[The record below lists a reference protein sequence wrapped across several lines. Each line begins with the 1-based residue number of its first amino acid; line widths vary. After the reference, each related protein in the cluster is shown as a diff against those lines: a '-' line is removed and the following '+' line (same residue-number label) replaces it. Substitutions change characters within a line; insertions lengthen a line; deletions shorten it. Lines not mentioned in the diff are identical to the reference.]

1 MIAQRAIPS
10 FGWRAIFWV
19 GTALPLLF
27 VILAAWL
34 LPESPRFLAQDPA
47 HSKRLAAI
55 LNRLV
60 REPRFVGSERFY
72 VAEPAAPARHWLGII
87 LSGEYRQTTLL
98 LWVAFAFNTLGLYSY
113 ANWLPTVLT
122 AAGLTQTAALE
133 QHEYFNFGGVFG
145 AVGGAI
151 LIGRYGS
158 RLVGTGLALLVNRKF
173 FGRGVVRTLL
183 ITPFLVMPVATD
195 LLFKTTIYDPIF
207 GFLDY
212 ILKPLGVG
220 QVNWLGTHAL
230 QSIIVVLVWEW
241 APFMMLIVL
250 AGLQGEDLEALEAAR
265 VDGAS
270 TFKTFAYITFPN
282 IKRYIELGVLLGSI
296 YIVQTF
302 GEVFTLTAGG
312 PGTATTNLPYYLY
325 EQVFNNFTVGVGA
338 AAGIM
343 VLILTEIVATFA
355 LRLLS
360 GLLKA
365 STAAA

>member
-1 MIAQRAIPS
+1 MLGAMIAQRAIPS

-34 LPESPRFLAQDPA
+34 LPESPRFLAQDPV

-158 RLVGTGLALLVNRKF
+158 RLVGTGLALL
-173 FGRGVVRTLL
+173 
-183 ITPFLVMPVATD
+183 
-195 LLFKTTIYDPIF
+195 
-207 GFLDY
+207 
-212 ILKPLGVG
+212 
-220 QVNWLGTHAL
+220 
-230 QSIIVVLVWEW
+230 
-241 APFMMLIVL
+241 
-250 AGLQGEDLEALEAAR
+250 
-265 VDGAS
+265 
-270 TFKTFAYITFPN
+270 
-282 IKRYIELGVLLGSI
+282 
-296 YIVQTF
+296 
-302 GEVFTLTAGG
+302 
-312 PGTATTNLPYYLY
+312 
-325 EQVFNNFTVGVGA
+325 GVGA
-338 AAGIM
+338 TLLVGATLADSSPPAPALALLVLAAGAAFSGMQSFLYAVGAHSYPTYVRGAGVGCAQTISRIGGVLGGLAAGAFFGLHPQPPLSNFFYALGTLVIM
-343 VLILTEIVATFA
+343 VAVSFYL
-355 LRLLS
+355 LRTHIAPNR
-360 GLLKA
+360 KRQ
-365 STAAA
+365 